1 MSDSTRSAPAVDRT
15 AIAPVLPDRTAAPT
29 DRPLA
34 AALFDTVIG
43 PCAIAW
49 SGPEVIR
56 FQLPE
61 ASPAATRER
70 ITRPRAGE
78 QDEEVQEQPPT
89 AAIAEAIAGIRAHLA
104 GELDDLRW
112 IPVNTSGI
120 PQFHRAVYNVTRAI
134 DPGRTLSYGQVAE
147 RVGAPGAAQA
157 VGQALGRN
165 PIPLIIPC
173 HRVLAADHA
182 LHGFSAPGGIDTKQR
197 LLAIERT
204 SGFGEPTLF

>member
-1 MSDSTRSAPAVDRT
+1 MPGRVG
-15 AIAPVLPDRTAAPT
+15 AISLATAAT
-29 DRPLA
+29 
-34 AALFDTVIG
+34 LFDTAIG
-43 PCAIAW
+43 HCAIAW
-49 SGPEVIR
+49 RGAAVIR

-61 ASPAATRER
+61 ASPAATLAR
-70 ITRPRAGE
+70 IARRRTGRL
-78 QDEEVQEQPPT
+78 DEEVCEEKPT
-89 AAIAEAIAGIRAHLA
+89 GVIAEAIAAIHAHLA

-112 IPVNTSGI
+112 IPLDTSEI
-120 PQFHRAVYNVTRAI
+120 PQFHRVVYDVTRAV
-134 DPGRTLSYGQVAE
+134 DPGHTLSYGQVADL
-147 RVGAPGAAQA
+147 VGAPGAAQA

>member
-1 MSDSTRSAPAVDRT
+1 MTSFET
-15 AIAPVLPDRTAAPT
+15 AI
-29 DRPLA
+29 
-34 AALFDTVIG
+34 G
-43 PCAIAW
+43 WCAIAW
-49 SGPEVIR
+49 RGAAVIV

-61 ASPAATRER
+61 ADPAATRAR
-70 ITRPRAGE
+70 LTRVCTGDHRHQQLTEQKPAG
-78 QDEEVQEQPPT
+78 V
-89 AAIAEAIAGIRAHLA
+89 IAKAIAGIRAHIA

-112 IPVNTSGI
+112 IPVDI
-120 PQFHRAVYNVTRAI
+120 DHVARFQRAVFAATRAI
-134 DPGRTLSYGQVAE
+134 DPGHTLSYGQVAD
-147 RVGAPGAAQA
+147 RVGAPGAARA

-165 PIPLIIPC
+165 PIPLVIPC